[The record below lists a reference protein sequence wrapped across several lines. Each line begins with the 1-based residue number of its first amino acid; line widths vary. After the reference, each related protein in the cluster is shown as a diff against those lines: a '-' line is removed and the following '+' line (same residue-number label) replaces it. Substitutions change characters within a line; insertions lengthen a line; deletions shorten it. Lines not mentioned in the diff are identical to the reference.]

1 MLTIWFYGFMVLCM
15 KTTLEIP
22 DDVYRQIK
30 ALAAL
35 EGRSVRD
42 LVNTLLR
49 KRLEEKRSAIE
60 EPGWRSVFGKA
71 TVGDIAR
78 VQATIDDEFSRIDP
92 EQW

>member
-1 MLTIWFYGFMVLCM
+1 MVLCV

-42 LVNTLLR
+42 LVNTLLC
-49 KRLEEKRSAIE
+49 KRLEERSSAGE

-71 TVGDIAR
+71 PAGEIAR
-78 VQATIDDEFSRIDP
+78 VQATLDQEFSRVDL
-92 EQW
+92 EEW

>member
-1 MLTIWFYGFMVLCM
+1 M

-22 DDVYRQIK
+22 DEVYRQIK

-49 KRLEEKRSAIE
+49 KRLEDRRAADE
-60 EPGWRSVFGKA
+60 ERGWRSVFGKA
-71 TVGDIAR
+71 PAGDVAR
-78 VQATIDDEFSRIDP
+78 VQASIDEEFSRVDLD
-92 EQW
+92 EW